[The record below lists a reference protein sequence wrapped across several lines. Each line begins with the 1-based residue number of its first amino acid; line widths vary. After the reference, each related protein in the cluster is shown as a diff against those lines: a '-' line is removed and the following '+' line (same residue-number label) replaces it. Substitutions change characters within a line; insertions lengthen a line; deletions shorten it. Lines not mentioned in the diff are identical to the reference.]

1 MSEQLAHV
9 NGLEI
14 CYEAFGDPDHPPLLL
29 IMGLGGQMIWWD
41 DEFCQALADRG
52 FHVIRYDNRDTGRST
67 ILRDAPVPKPL
78 ELLRRKAGVAS
89 YSLEDMAADAAGL
102 LDHLGIVTAHVV
114 GVSMGGMIA
123 QTLAI
128 RHPDRVRS
136 LTSIMSTTGNRGVGR
151 SRWRLYPALLKRPP
165 QDREGYVENFVKTF
179 RAIGSPGFP
188 RDDEHSRDLAGR
200 SFDRSFNPAGAARQ
214 LAAIVTAPDRTPML
228 RDVRAPA
235 VVIHGAADKL
245 VAPSGGRAT
254 ADAIPGARLVM
265 IPGMGHDMPPGV
277 WPRLLDA
284 IGEVAAAAGEPTAA
298 AR

>member
-1 MSEQLAHV
+1 
-9 NGLEI
+9 
-14 CYEAFGDPDHPPLLL
+14 
-29 IMGLGGQMIWWD
+29 
-41 DEFCQALADRG
+41 
-52 FHVIRYDNRDTGRST
+52 
-67 ILRDAPVPKPL
+67 
-78 ELLRRKAGVAS
+78 
-89 YSLEDMAADAAGL
+89 MAADAAGL
-102 LDHLGIVTAHVV
+102 LDHLGIVAAHVV

-151 SRWRLYPALLKRPP
+151 ARWRLYPALLKRPP
-165 QDREGYVENFVKTF
+165 QDRERYVESFVKTF

-188 RDDEHSRDLAGR
+188 RDDDHSRDLAGR

-228 RDVRAPA
+228 RDVRVPA

-254 ADAIPGARLVM
+254 ADAIPGARLVL
-265 IPGMGHDMPPGV
+265 IGGMGHDVPPGV

-284 IGEVAAAAGEPTAA
+284 IGEVAAEAGEPTAA